1 MCDAGLEGRNAA
13 EQSHPY
19 EDTSVNASWT
29 TTLGLT
35 LPWDSEPVLL
45 SNLPMDQD
53 SKPAFFMTDIWH
65 NFHLGLSKHFIGSS
79 IVCAIERLDCFPVA
93 AVDARFQWFTNDF
106 AQFCQQNNIHP
117 YLKEIS
123 RETMTF
129 PQAKSCPVGRWSKG
143 VVASQIMRYLE
154 NFCDR
159 FVTNKTDDEVMLT
172 VVFGNI
178 TSEKCLIYIDLLFSL
193 LLFSSLGKCKLT
205 SLCLIVLGDQ
215 MRQKQPKRSTWP

>member
-1 MCDAGLEGRNAA
+1 MCDAGLEGRNAD

-29 TTLGLT
+29 TTLGST

-45 SNLPMDQD
+45 SHLPLDQNAKQ
-53 SKPAFFMTDIWH
+53 SFFMTDIWH
-65 NFHLGLSKHFIGSS
+65 NFHLGLSKHWIGSS

-93 AVDARFQWFTNDF
+93 AVDARFQWFTDDF
-106 AQFCQQNNIHP
+106 AEFCQQNNIHP

-123 RETMTF
+123 RETMSF

-143 VVASQIMRYLE
+143 VVASQFMRYLE

-178 TSEKCLIYIDLLFSL
+178 TSEKCLIYCFPCCSL
-193 LLFSSLGKCKLT
+193 VPWANT
-205 SLCLIVLGDQ
+205 SWQVYV
-215 MRQKQPKRSTWP
+215 W